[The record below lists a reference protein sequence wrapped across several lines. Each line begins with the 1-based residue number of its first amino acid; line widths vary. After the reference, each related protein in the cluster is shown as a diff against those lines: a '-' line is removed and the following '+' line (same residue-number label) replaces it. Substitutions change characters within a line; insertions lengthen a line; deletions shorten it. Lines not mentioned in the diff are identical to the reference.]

1 MTGCRAAAG
10 KGRPAAQKSRS
21 NELTDRYRVSKHKDV
36 QYVQISQVSLLVNV
50 LADRKVVGSN
60 IIRHPVLLASSKE
73 EGVEGTNSAIKL
85 VGSLLFAPP
94 PPPSP

>member
-1 MTGCRAAAG
+1 MYSKRT
-10 KGRPAAQKSRS
+10 KKSRVGWFKAD
-21 NELTDRYRVSKHKDV
+21 LRVV
-36 QYVQISQVSLLVNV
+36 
-50 LADRKVVGSN
+50 RSN